1 MNELLN
7 KLSSYNIFNYLLP
20 GVVFSVLGDALTSL
34 KFIQSDIIIGAFF
47 YYFIG
52 LIISRIGSLAIEPI
66 LKSTGFVKFSSYCD
80 FVEASKKDEMIKV
93 LSESNNMYRTF
104 CSLFT
109 LIIIVKIFELTI
121 SASPVVSQWATEF
134 VVVALLLLF
143 LFSYRKQTE
152 YITKRI
158 RKTLQSGD

>member
-1 MNELLN
+1 MKEILD

-20 GVVFSVLGDALTSL
+20 GVVFSVLGDALTSFN
-34 KFIQSDIIIGAFF
+34 FIQSDVVIGAFF

-66 LKSTGFVKFSSYCD
+66 LKRTGFLKFSSYGD

-104 CSLFT
+104 CSLFAS
-109 LIIIVKIFELTI
+109 LVIVKIFELI
-121 SASPVVSQWATEF
+121 VSAFPVAGQWTTEF
-134 VVVALLLLF
+134 TVMALLLLF
-143 LFSYRKQTE
+143 LISYRKQTQ

-158 RKTLQSGD
+158 NKTLSSED